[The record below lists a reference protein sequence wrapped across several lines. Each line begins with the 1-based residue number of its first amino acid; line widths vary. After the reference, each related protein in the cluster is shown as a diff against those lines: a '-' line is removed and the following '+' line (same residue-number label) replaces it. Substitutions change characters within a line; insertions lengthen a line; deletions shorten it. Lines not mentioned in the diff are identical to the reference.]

1 VAKWPDTLDFARRSW
16 LGAIFAPSGSAR
28 ARSSRVRMSG
38 QDDRGVTSIE
48 YALLAALIAV
58 VISGAV
64 TVFGLSVNNLFLQ
77 IVGAF

>member
-1 VAKWPDTLDFARRSW
+1 VAKSADTLSFARRTW
-16 LGAIFAPSGSAR
+16 MGAIQAASVLAG
-28 ARSSRVRMSG
+28 ARSLRVWLSG

-64 TVFGLSVNNLFLQ
+64 AVFGLSVNNLFLQ
-77 IVGAF
+77 IAGAF